1 MEFLYCIFEC
11 LSCFLDIC
19 RDNEKEEKEEK
30 EYKNLQ
36 LIN

>member
-1 MEFLYCIFEC
+1 MELLSCFFEC

-19 RDNEKEEKEEK
+19 RTNEELEEKEK